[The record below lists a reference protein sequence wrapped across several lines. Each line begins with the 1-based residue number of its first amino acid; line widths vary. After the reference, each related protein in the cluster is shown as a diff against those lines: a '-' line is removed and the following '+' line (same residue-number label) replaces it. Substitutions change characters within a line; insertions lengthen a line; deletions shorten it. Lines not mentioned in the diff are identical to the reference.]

1 MEPMESVVV
10 LCYRYLSTSQVAA
23 AAKKPVVIVTF
34 TAVPLDISEILAN
47 PKAGLM
53 DRYGQGDLGSVGSVN
68 FS

>member
-1 MEPMESVVV
+1 MNMEPMESVVV

-47 PKAGLM
+47 PKAGL
-53 DRYGQGDLGSVGSVN
+53 R
-68 FS
+68 